1 MTFNHLVPGSN
12 PGEPTIFSADHPFA
26 SCAAVAPAV
35 GQVSGYAVRLSGS
48 LILIGF

>member
-1 MTFNHLVPGSN
+1 
-12 PGEPTIFSADHPFA
+12 
-26 SCAAVAPAV
+26 VAPAV